1 MFLDPILLKIVE
13 IRCIRQLYNHILA
26 LIERWFSMSWHEASL
41 GPTEYY
47 RQSLIFNFIDIPTT
61 CVRV

>member
-26 LIERWFSMSWHEASL
+26 LIERWFSMS
-41 GPTEYY
+41 
-47 RQSLIFNFIDIPTT
+47 
-61 CVRV
+61 